1 VPSFRKSK
9 YCRIRHLS
17 VSRESKL
24 DGTHGITPKGRA
36 CFGNSSL
43 LQNSL
48 EQYVIRRIVDFA
60 LNNQLLVLGFA
71 ALLFA
76 GGIAAFHDLPIE
88 AYPDVA
94 DNYVEIITQ
103 WPGISAEQIEQQVTI
118 PLEIVMNGIPHVVH
132 LRSFSLFGLSD
143 IKLIFDDES
152 DNDWNR
158 ERVLERLS
166 QVTLPPNVVPQ
177 MGTDWSPVGQIYF
190 FTLHSTNPAYDPM
203 ELKSI
208 EDWVIE
214 KSFKAVPNIVDVA
227 SFGGPT
233 REYQV
238 RVNPNKLVS
247 YGLSLAQVEQQLT
260 NNNANA
266 GGSFIEAGLQQ
277 INVRSIGLVNRVQ
290 DIEQTVIVTKNGTPI
305 RVQDIAVVSQG
316 PKIRL
321 GQFAKAIHR
330 EDGKIIDNDDVVS
343 GIVLLRKGAAADM
356 ALQGIHKKVEELNN
370 YILPRGV
377 KIVPFIDRSDLVHFT
392 SHTVLH
398 NLTEGMI
405 LVSIILFLF
414 LGNVR
419 GALIVAATIPFSL
432 LFASICLDLRHIP
445 ANLLSLGALDFGMV
459 VDGAVVMV
467 ENIVRHLSHQNGVK
481 TARERISEASHEVQ
495 RPVFFAIAIII
506 TAYLPIFTLQ
516 RVEGRLFHPMA
527 WTVAFALL
535 GALLFSILIAPV
547 LASFAFQKGAKEWHN
562 PILHFVI
569 ERYRIAVRWAIRRRT
584 ITVGACVLLVAIAN
598 YLAFSGVIGSEFLPH
613 LDEGALWV
621 RGTLAPSTGPEEG
634 IRAANQARII
644 FCSFPEVPQCTSQ
657 VGRPDD
663 GTDTTGFFNTEFFVD
678 LKPKEVWRPV
688 FHENKDELI
697 AAMQRELDKIPG
709 VVWGFS
715 QPIEDN
721 MEEAVSGVKGALA
734 TKIYGDD
741 LKVLEEKGDEIVNI
755 MRHINGIE
763 DLGVFR
769 VLGQPNLNVTVD
781 RAAAARYQINV
792 ADVQDAIQTAVG
804 GNALTQVL
812 QGEARYD
819 LTLRYLPE
827 YRDTQEAIEN
837 IRLLSA
843 SGERVSLQ
851 QLCRMS
857 VTDGASEIYREGNRR
872 YVAIK
877 YSVRGRDL
885 GSTVEEAIKKVNQE
899 VKLPSGYSLDWE
911 GEYESQKRANQ
922 RLLIVLP
929 ITILLIFVILYT
941 MFKSFKWALL
951 ILANIAIAPI
961 GGLLAL
967 LMTGT
972 NFSVSSGVGFLA
984 LFGVSVQTGVI
995 MLEYINQLRAR
1006 RYSIED
1012 AAVEGAVLRLRPIM
1026 MTMLVATLGL
1036 LPAALSHAIGSDSQ
1050 RPFAI
1055 VIVGGLIAALV
1066 MSVFLLPT
1074 LYVWIASERDVLPT
1088 AEGTFEEGE
1097 HVD

>member
-1 VPSFRKSK
+1 M
-9 YCRIRHLS
+9 
-17 VSRESKL
+17 
-24 DGTHGITPKGRA
+24 
-36 CFGNSSL
+36 
-43 LQNSL
+43 
-48 EQYVIRRIVDFA
+48 IRRVVDFA
-60 LNNQLLVLGFA
+60 LNNRLLVLAFA
-71 ALLFA
+71 LMLFA
-76 GGIAAFHDLPIE
+76 GGIVAFRDLPIE

-94 DNYVEIITQ
+94 DNYVEVITQ

-143 IKLIFDDES
+143 LKLIFDDES

-166 QVTLPPNVVPQ
+166 QVTLPTGVNPQ

-190 FTLHSTNPAYDPM
+190 FTLHSTNPAYDAM
-203 ELKSI
+203 ELKSL

-214 KSFKAVPNIVDVA
+214 KNFKAVPDIVDVS

-238 RVNPNKLVS
+238 RVDPNKLIA

-266 GGSFIEAGLQQ
+266 GGSFIQEGLQQ
-277 INVRSIGLVNRVQ
+277 INVRAVGMVDRSQ
-290 DIEQTVIVTKNGTPI
+290 DIAETVILTKNGTPL
-305 RVQDIAVVSQG
+305 RVKDIAVVSQG

-330 EDGKIIDNDDVVS
+330 QDGKIIDNDDVVS
-343 GIVLLRKGAAADM
+343 GIVLLRKGAAADT
-356 ALQGIHKKVEELNN
+356 ALQGIHQKVAELNDH
-370 YILPRGV
+370 ILPPGV

-414 LGNVR
+414 LGNIR

-467 ENIVRHLSHQNGVK
+467 ENIVRHLGHKNGNDK
-481 TARERISEASHEVQ
+481 TPSEKISEASHEVQ
-495 RPVFFAIAIII
+495 RPVFYAIAIII

-535 GALLFSILIAPV
+535 GALLFSIVIAPV
-547 LASFAFQKGAKEWHN
+547 LASFAFQKGASEWHN
-562 PILHFVI
+562 PVMSFVI
-569 ERYRIAVRWAIRRRT
+569 ERYRHSVRWAIRHRA
-584 ITVGACVLLVAIAN
+584 ITVGVVLFMGAIGS
-598 YLAFSGVIGSEFLPH
+598 YLAFGGAIGSEFLPH

-621 RGTLAPSTGPEEG
+621 RGTLAPSTGPDEG
-634 IRAANQARII
+634 IRVANQARII
-644 FCSFPEVPQCTSQ
+644 LCSFPEVPQCTSQ
-657 VGRPDD
+657 TGRPDD

-678 LKPKEVWRPV
+678 LKPKEEWRPV
-688 FHENKDELI
+688 FHQNKDELI
-697 AAMQRELDKIPG
+697 AAMNRELLKIPG
-709 VVWGFS
+709 AVWGFS

-734 TKIYGDD
+734 TKIFGDD
-741 LKVLEEKGDEIVNI
+741 LKVLEAKSDEVVNVLSK
-755 MRHINGIE
+755 INGIE

-812 QGEARYD
+812 KGEARYD
-819 LTLRYLPE
+819 LTLRYLPK
-827 YRDTQEAIEN
+827 YRDTQDAIEN
-837 IRLLSA
+837 IRLLSP
-843 SGERVSLQ
+843 SGERVSLA
-851 QLCRMS
+851 QLCKI
-857 VTDGASEIYREGNRR
+857 TEADGGSEIYREGNQR

-885 GSTVEEAIKKVNQE
+885 GSTVEEAIKKVDEQ
-899 VKLPSGYSLDWE
+899 VKLPIGYSLKWE
-911 GEYESQKRANQ
+911 GEYASQKRANA

-929 ITILLIFVILYT
+929 ITVLIIFILLYT

-951 ILANIAIAPI
+951 IMVNVAIAPI

-967 LMTGT
+967 WFTGT

-1006 RYSIED
+1006 RFTIED

-1026 MTMLVATLGL
+1026 MTMLVASLGL

-1055 VIVGGLIAALV
+1055 VIVGGLIAALI

-1074 LYVWIASERDVLPT
+1074 LYVWVARERDVLPMSDE
-1088 AEGTFEEGE
+1088 AFEMGE

>member
-1 VPSFRKSK
+1 M
-9 YCRIRHLS
+9 
-17 VSRESKL
+17 
-24 DGTHGITPKGRA
+24 
-36 CFGNSSL
+36 
-43 LQNSL
+43 
-48 EQYVIRRIVDFA
+48 IRRVVDFA
-60 LNNQLLVLGFA
+60 LSNRLLVLGFA
-71 ALLFA
+71 LLLFA
-76 GGIAAFHDLPIE
+76 GGIVAFRHLPIE

-94 DNYVEIITQ
+94 DNYVEVITQ

-143 IKLIFDDES
+143 LKLIFDDES

-166 QVTLPPNVVPQ
+166 QVNLPPGVVPQ

-190 FTLHSTNPAYDPM
+190 FTLRSTNPAYDPM

-214 KSFKAVPNIVDVA
+214 KNFKAVPDIVDVA

-238 RVNPNKLVS
+238 RVDPNKLVA

-260 NNNANA
+260 NNNTNA
-266 GGSFIEAGLQQ
+266 GGSFIQEGLQQ
-277 INVRSIGLVNRVQ
+277 INVRSVGLIDRSQ
-290 DIEQTVIVTKNGTPI
+290 DIAETVILTKNGTPL
-305 RVQDIAVVSQG
+305 RMKDIAVISQG

-321 GQFAKAIHR
+321 GQFARAIHR
-330 EDGKIIDNDDVVS
+330 ENGKIVDNDDVVS
-343 GIVLLRKGAAADM
+343 GIVLLRKGAAADT

-370 YILPRGV
+370 HILPPGV
-377 KIVPFIDRSDLVHFT
+377 KLVPFIDRSDLVHFT

-467 ENIVRHLSHQNGVK
+467 ENIVRHLGHTNGVK
-481 TARERISEASHEVQ
+481 TPTERISDAAHEVQ
-495 RPVFFAIAIII
+495 RPVFYAIAIII

-547 LASFAFQKGAKEWHN
+547 MASFAFRKGAKEWRN
-562 PILHFVI
+562 PAMELSVKH
-569 ERYRIAVRWAIRRRT
+569 YRSAVRWAIRRRGLVLG
-584 ITVGACVLLVAIAN
+584 VGVLGFLVTL
-598 YLAFSGVIGSEFLPH
+598 YLAFGGVIGSEFLPH

-621 RGTLAPSTGPEEG
+621 RGTLAPSTGPDEG
-634 IRAANQARII
+634 TRVANQARVVL
-644 FCSFPEVPQCTSQ
+644 CSFPEVPQCTSQ

-678 LKPKEVWRPV
+678 LKPKEDWRPV
-688 FHENKDELI
+688 FHQDKDQLI
-697 AAMQRELDKIPG
+697 AAMNRELNKIPG

-741 LKVLEEKGDEIVNI
+741 LRLLEEKADEIAGI
-755 MRHINGIE
+755 MRRVKGIE

-769 VLGQPNLNVTVD
+769 VLGQPNLNVAVD
-781 RAAAARYQINV
+781 REAAARYQINV
-792 ADVQDAIQTAVG
+792 SDVQDAVQTAVG
-804 GNALTQVL
+804 GSALTQVL
-812 QGEARYD
+812 KGEARYD
-819 LTLRYLPE
+819 LTLRYLPQ
-827 YRDTQEAIEN
+827 YRNTQEAIER
-837 IRLLSA
+837 IRLLSPT
-843 SGERVSLQ
+843 GERVSLG
-851 QLCRMS
+851 QLCKITL
-857 VTDGASEIYREGNRR
+857 TDGASEVYREGNRR

-885 GSTVEEAIKKVNQE
+885 GSTVEEAIKKVNEQ
-899 VKLPSGYSLDWE
+899 VTLPPGYHIDWE
-911 GEYESQKRANQ
+911 GEYESQKRADE

-929 ITILLIFVILYT
+929 ITILVIFVILYT

-951 ILANIAIAPI
+951 ILANVAMARF

-967 LMTGT
+967 LVTGT

-1006 RYSIED
+1006 RFSIED

-1055 VIVGGLIAALV
+1055 VIVGGLIADLV
-1066 MSVFLLPT
+1066 MSIFLLPT
-1074 LYVWIASERDVLPT
+1074 LYVWVAGERDVLPM
-1088 AEGTFEEGE
+1088 AEEGFEVGE

>member
-1 VPSFRKSK
+1 M
-9 YCRIRHLS
+9 
-17 VSRESKL
+17 
-24 DGTHGITPKGRA
+24 
-36 CFGNSSL
+36 
-43 LQNSL
+43 
-48 EQYVIRRIVDFA
+48 IRRVVDFA
-60 LNNQLLVLGFA
+60 LNNRLLVV
-71 ALLFA
+71 ALALILFA
-76 GGIAAFHDLPIE
+76 GGIVSFERLPIE

-94 DNYVEIITQ
+94 DNYVDIITQ

-118 PLEIVMNGIPHVVH
+118 PLEISMNGIPEVVH

-143 IKLIFDDES
+143 VKLIFEDGS
-152 DNDWNR
+152 DNAWNR

-166 QVTLPPNVVPQ
+166 QVTLPAGVVPQ

-190 FTLHSTNPAYDPM
+190 FTLHSTNPAYDAM

-208 EDWVIE
+208 EDWVVV
-214 KSFKAVPNIVDVA
+214 KNFKAVPDIVDVA

-238 RVNPNKLVS
+238 RLDPNKLVA

-260 NNNANA
+260 NNNTNA
-266 GGSFIEAGLQQ
+266 GGSFIQAGLQQ
-277 INVRSIGLVNRVQ
+277 INVRSVGLVDRAQ
-290 DIEQTVIVTKNGTPI
+290 DIERTVIITKNGTPL
-305 RVQDIAVVSQG
+305 RVKDIAVVSQG

-321 GQFAKAIHR
+321 GQFARGIHR
-330 EDGKIIDNDDVVS
+330 EDGKIVDNDDVVS
-343 GIVLLRKGAAADM
+343 GIVLLRKGAAADT
-356 ALQGIHKKVEELNN
+356 ALQAIHQKVQELNDH
-370 YILPRGV
+370 ILPPGV

-414 LGNVR
+414 LGNIR

-432 LFASICLDLRHIP
+432 LFASICLDLKHIP

-467 ENIVRHLSHQNGVK
+467 ENMVRHMGFKNGIATPTEK
-481 TARERISEASHEVQ
+481 ISEAAHEVQ
-495 RPVFFAIAIII
+495 RPVFYAIAIII

-535 GALLFSILIAPV
+535 GALIFSILIAPV
-547 LASFAFQKGAKEWHN
+547 LASFAFAKGAHEWRN
-562 PILHFVI
+562 PILQFVT
-569 ERYRIAVRWAIRRRT
+569 EQYRNAVRWAIRHRAIT
-584 ITVGACVLLVAIAN
+584 IGVGVLGLMLAG

-621 RGTLAPSTGPEEG
+621 RGTLAPSTGPDEG
-634 IRAANQARII
+634 IRVANQARVIL
-644 FCSFPEVPQCTSQ
+644 CSFPEVPQCTSQ

-663 GTDTTGFFNTEFFVD
+663 GTDTTGFFNTEFFID
-678 LKPKEVWRPV
+678 LKPKEQWRSV

-697 AAMQRELDKIPG
+697 AAMSRELNKIPG
-709 VVWGFS
+709 AVWGFS

-721 MEEAVSGVKGALA
+721 MEEAVSGVKGELA
-734 TKIYGDD
+734 AKVYGDD
-741 LKVLEEKGDEIVNI
+741 LRVLEEKAEQIAGI
-755 MRHINGIE
+755 MRRITGIE
-763 DLGVFR
+763 DLGVLR

-781 RAAAARYQINV
+781 REKAARYQINV
-792 ADVQDAIQTAVG
+792 SDVQDAIQTAVG

-819 LTLRYLPE
+819 LVVRYLPQ
-827 YRDTQEAIEN
+827 YRDTQDAIER
-837 IRLLSA
+837 IRLLSP
-843 SGERVSLQ
+843 SGERVSLA
-851 QLCRMS
+851 QLCKIT
-857 VTDGASEIYREGNRR
+857 VADGGSEIYREGNRR
-872 YVAIK
+872 YIAIK
-877 YSVRGRDL
+877 FSVRGRDL
-885 GSTVEEAIKKVNQE
+885 GSTVEEAMKKINEQVH
-899 VKLPSGYSLDWE
+899 LPLGYRIYWE
-911 GEYESQKRANQ
+911 GEYQSQKRANA

-929 ITILLIFVILYT
+929 LTIGIIFIILYT

-995 MLEYINQLRAR
+995 MLEYINQLRVR

-1074 LYVWIASERDVLPT
+1074 LYVWIAGDRDVLPP
-1088 AEGTFEEGE
+1088 AEPGFAEGE

>member
-1 VPSFRKSK
+1 M
-9 YCRIRHLS
+9 
-17 VSRESKL
+17 
-24 DGTHGITPKGRA
+24 
-36 CFGNSSL
+36 
-43 LQNSL
+43 
-48 EQYVIRRIVDFA
+48 IRRVVDFA
-60 LNNQLLVLGFA
+60 LDNRLLVLGFA
-71 ALLFA
+71 LLLFA
-76 GGIAAFHDLPIE
+76 GGIVSFQRLPIE

-118 PLEIVMNGIPHVVH
+118 PLEVAMNGIPQTVH

-143 IKLIFDDES
+143 LKLIFEDGS
-152 DNDWNR
+152 DNAWNR

-166 QVTLPPNVVPQ
+166 QVTLPPGVSPQ

-208 EDWVIE
+208 EDWVVE
-214 KSFKAVPNIVDVA
+214 KNFKSIPDIVDVA

-238 RVNPNKLVS
+238 RVDPNKLVA

-260 NNNANA
+260 NNNINA
-266 GGSFIEAGLQQ
+266 GGSFIQEGLQQ
-277 INVRSIGLVNRVQ
+277 INVRSVGLVDRAQ
-290 DIEQTVIVTKNGTPI
+290 DIERTVITTKNGTPL
-305 RVQDIAVVSQG
+305 RVKDIAVVSQG

-321 GQFAKAIHR
+321 GQFARACTACPYGPNGAIQR
-330 EDGKIIDNDDVVS
+330 ENGKIVDNDDVVS
-343 GIVLLRKGAAADM
+343 GIVLLRKGATAET
-356 ALQGIHKKVEELNN
+356 ALAGIHSKVEELNDH
-370 YILPRGV
+370 ILPAGV
-377 KIVPFIDRSDLVHFT
+377 KVVPFLDRSDLVHYT
-392 SHTVLH
+392 THTVLH

-405 LVSIILFLF
+405 LVSIVLLLF

-419 GALIVAATIPFSL
+419 GAIIVAATIPFAL
-432 LFASICLDLRHIP
+432 LFAAICLDLSQVP
-445 ANLLSLGALDFGMV
+445 ANLLSIGALDFGV
-459 VDGAVVMV
+459 IVEGAIVLV
-467 ENIVRHLSHQNGVK
+467 ENIVRNLSRSDGV
-481 TARERISEASHEVQ
+481 TTSTERISFASHEVQ
-495 RPVFFAIAIII
+495 RPVFYAIVITI
-506 TAYLPIFTLQ
+506 TAFLPIFTLE

-535 GALLFSILIAPV
+535 GALLFSILVAPV
-547 LASFAFQKGAKEWHN
+547 LASFAFAKGAQEWRN
-562 PILHFVI
+562 PVMTFVT
-569 ERYRIAVRWAIRRRT
+569 ERYRDALRWAIRHRV
-584 ITVGACVLLVAIAN
+584 ITVGACVLLVIFGN
-598 YLAFSGVIGSEFLPH
+598 FLAFSGIIGSEFLPH

-621 RGTLAPSTGPEEG
+621 RGTLAPSTGPDEG
-634 IRAANQARII
+634 IRVANQARTVL
-644 FCSFPEVPQCTSQ
+644 CSFPEVPQCTSQ

-663 GTDTTGFFNTEFFVD
+663 GTDNTGFFNTEFFVD
-678 LKPKEVWRPV
+678 LKPKEQWRPV

-697 AAMQRELDKIPG
+697 AAMNRELNKIPG
-709 VVWGFS
+709 VAWGFS

-734 TKIYGDD
+734 TKIYGND
-741 LKVLEEKGDEIVNI
+741 LKVLEQKSDEIVSI
-755 MRHINGIE
+755 MSRIQGVE
-763 DLGVFR
+763 DLAVFR

-781 RAAAARYQINV
+781 RDAAARYQINV
-792 ADVQDAIQTAVG
+792 ADVQDAVQTAVG
-804 GNALTQVL
+804 GSALTQVL
-812 QGEARYD
+812 KDEARYD
-819 LTLRYLPE
+819 LTLRYLPK
-827 YRDTQEAIEN
+827 YRDTKEAIES
-837 IRLLSA
+837 IRLLSP
-843 SGERVSLQ
+843 SGERVSLA
-851 QLCRMS
+851 QLCRIS
-857 VTDGASEIYREGNRR
+857 VSDGASEIYREGNRR

-885 GSTVEEAIKKVNQE
+885 GSTVEEAIKKVNEQ
-899 VKLPSGYSLDWE
+899 VKLPTGYSIDWE
-911 GEYESQKRANQ
+911 GEYASQKRANQ

-929 ITILLIFVILYT
+929 ITILIIFVILYT
-941 MFKSFKWALL
+941 MFKSYKWALL
-951 ILANIAIAPI
+951 IMATVAIAPI

-967 LMTGT
+967 LITGT

-1055 VIVGGLIAALV
+1055 VIVGGLIAALI

-1074 LYVWIASERDVLPT
+1074 LYVWLAGERDVLP
-1088 AEGTFEEGE
+1088 ASEEGFEVGE

>member
-1 VPSFRKSK
+1 M
-9 YCRIRHLS
+9 
-17 VSRESKL
+17 
-24 DGTHGITPKGRA
+24 
-36 CFGNSSL
+36 
-43 LQNSL
+43 
-48 EQYVIRRIVDFA
+48 IRRVVDFA
-60 LNNQLLVLGFA
+60 LDNRLLVLAFA
-71 ALLFA
+71 AILFA
-76 GGIAAFHDLPIE
+76 GGIVAFRDLPIE

-166 QVTLPPNVVPQ
+166 QVTLPTGVVPQ

-190 FTLHSTNPAYDPM
+190 FTLHSTNPAYDAM
-203 ELKSI
+203 ELKSL
-208 EDWVIE
+208 EDWVVE
-214 KSFKAVPNIVDVA
+214 KSFKSVPNIVDVS

-238 RVNPNKLVS
+238 QVDPNKLVA

-260 NNNANA
+260 NNNVNA
-266 GGSFIEAGLQQ
+266 GGSFIQEGLQQ
-277 INVRSIGLVNRVQ
+277 INVRSVGLVDRSQ
-290 DIEQTVIVTKNGTPI
+290 DIADTVIITKNGTPL
-305 RVQDIAVVSQG
+305 RVKDIAVVSQG

-321 GQFAKAIHR
+321 GQFARALHR

-343 GIVLLRKGAAADM
+343 GIVLLRKGATGET
-356 ALQGIHKKVEELNN
+356 ALRDVHQKVEELNDH
-370 YILPRGV
+370 ILPPGV
-377 KIVPFIDRSDLVHFT
+377 KIVPFLDRSALVHYT
-392 SHTVLH
+392 THTVLH

-405 LVSIILFLF
+405 LVSVILLLF
-414 LGNVR
+414 LGNIP
-419 GALIVAATIPFSL
+419 GALIVAATIPFAL
-432 LFASICLDLRHIP
+432 LFAAICLNLMHIP
-445 ANLLSLGALDFGMV
+445 ANLLSLGALDFGV
-459 VDGAVVMV
+459 IVEGAIVLI
-467 ENIVRHLSHQNGVK
+467 ENIVRHLSHAEGVNTSTEK
-481 TARERISEASHEVQ
+481 ISFASHEVQ
-495 RPVFFAIAIII
+495 RPVFYAIVITI
-506 TAYLPIFTLQ
+506 TAFLPIFTLQ

-535 GALLFSILIAPV
+535 GALLFSILVAPV
-547 LASFAFQKGAKEWHN
+547 LASYAFAKGSHEWHN
-562 PILHFVI
+562 PVMTFVS
-569 ERYRIAVRWAIRRRT
+569 ERYRVALRWAIRRRF
-584 ITVGACVLLVAIAN
+584 ITVGVCVLLMAFGA

-613 LDEGALWV
+613 LDEGAMWV
-621 RGTLAPSTGPEEG
+621 RGTLAPSTGPDEG
-634 IRAANQARII
+634 IRVANQARLVL
-644 FCSFPEVPQCTSQ
+644 CSFPEVPQCTSQ

-663 GTDTTGFFNTEFFVD
+663 GTDNTGFFNTEYFVD
-678 LKPKEVWRPV
+678 LKPKEKWRPV
-688 FHENKDELI
+688 FHENKEELI

-709 VVWGFS
+709 VLWGFS

-741 LKVLEEKGDEIVNI
+741 LKVLEEKSDEIVGI
-755 MRHINGIE
+755 MRKINGVE

-781 RAAAARYQINV
+781 RQAAARYQINV
-792 ADVQDAIQTAVG
+792 ADVQDAVQTAVG
-804 GNALTQVL
+804 GTALTQVL
-812 QGEARYD
+812 KGEARYD
-819 LTLRYLPE
+819 LTLRYLEP
-827 YRDTQEAIEN
+827 YRNTEEAIQN
-837 IRLLSA
+837 IRLVSP
-843 SGERVSLQ
+843 SGARVSLA
-851 QLCRMS
+851 QLCKIS
-857 VTDGASEIYREGNRR
+857 VTDGASEVYREGNRR

-885 GSTVEEAIKKVNQE
+885 GSTVEEAIKKVNDQI
-899 VKLPSGYSLDWE
+899 KLPPGYTIDWE
-911 GEYESQKRANQ
+911 GEYKSQQRANA

-929 ITILLIFVILYT
+929 ITILIIFVILYT
-941 MFKSFKWALL
+941 MFKSFKWAAL
-951 ILANIAIAPI
+951 IMATVAIAPI
-961 GGLLAL
+961 GGLIAL
-967 LMTGT
+967 WFTGT

-1006 RYSIED
+1006 RYSVED
-1012 AAVEGAVLRLRPIM
+1012 AAIEGPVLRLRPIM
-1026 MTMLVATLGL
+1026 MTMMVATLGL

-1055 VIVGGLIAALV
+1055 VIVGGLIAALI

-1074 LYVWIASERDVLPT
+1074 LYVWVAGDRDVLP
-1088 AEGTFEEGE
+1088 ASEEGFEVGE

>member
-1 VPSFRKSK
+1 M
-9 YCRIRHLS
+9 
-17 VSRESKL
+17 
-24 DGTHGITPKGRA
+24 
-36 CFGNSSL
+36 
-43 LQNSL
+43 
-48 EQYVIRRIVDFA
+48 IRRVVDFA
-60 LNNQLLVLGFA
+60 LSNRWLVVGLALILFA
-71 ALLFA
+71 A
-76 GGIAAFHDLPIE
+76 GIVSFERLPIE

-118 PLEIVMNGIPHVVH
+118 PLEVAMNGIPQVVH

-143 IKLIFDDES
+143 LKLIFDDES
-152 DNDWNR
+152 DDAWNR

-166 QVTLPPNVVPQ
+166 QVTLPTGVNPQ

-203 ELKSI
+203 ELKSL

-214 KSFKAVPNIVDVA
+214 KNFKAVPNIVDVS
-227 SFGGPT
+227 SFGGST

-238 RVNPNKLVS
+238 RVDPNKLVA

-260 NNNANA
+260 NSNGNA
-266 GGSFIEAGLQQ
+266 GGSFIQAGLQQ
-277 INVRSIGLVNRVQ
+277 INVRAVGLVDRTK
-290 DIEQTVIVTKNGTPI
+290 DIEQTVILSKSGTPL
-305 RVQDIAVVSQG
+305 RVKDIAVVEQG

-330 EDGKIIDNDDVVS
+330 EDGKIIDNDDVIS
-343 GIVLLRKGAAADM
+343 GIVLLRKGAAADA
-356 ALQGIHKKVEELNN
+356 ALDGIHQKVEELNSH
-370 YILPRGV
+370 ILPPGV
-377 KIVPFIDRSDLVHFT
+377 KIVPFIDRRDLVHFT

-398 NLTEGMI
+398 NLTEG
-405 LVSIILFLF
+405 LFLF
-414 LGNVR
+414 LGNIR

-432 LFASICLDLRHIP
+432 LFASICLDLRQIP

-467 ENIVRHLSHQNGVK
+467 ENIVRHLGQTNGMHSPAEK
-481 TARERISEASHEVQ
+481 ISDASHEVQ
-495 RPVFFAIAIII
+495 RPVFYAIGIII

-527 WTVAFALL
+527 WTVAFALA

-547 LASFAFQKGAKEWHN
+547 LASYAFAKGAKEWHN
-562 PILHFVI
+562 PAMQFLTA
-569 ERYRIAVRWAIRRRT
+569 RYAIAIRWAIRHRT
-584 ITVGACVLLVAIAN
+584 ITVGVGVFGLCFAI
-598 YLAFSGVIGSEFLPH
+598 YLALGGVIGSEFLPH

-621 RGTLAPSTGPEEG
+621 RGTLAPSTGPDEG
-634 IRAANQARII
+634 IRVANQARIVL
-644 FCSFPEVPQCTSQ
+644 CSFPEVPQCTSQ

-663 GTDTTGFFNTEFFVD
+663 GTDTTGFFNTEYFVD
-678 LKPKEVWRPV
+678 LKPKDQWRPV
-688 FHENKDELI
+688 FHQDKDELI
-697 AAMQRELDKIPG
+697 VAMKRELDMIPG
-709 VVWGFS
+709 VEWGFS

-721 MEEAVSGVKGALA
+721 MEEAVSGVKGELA
-734 TKIYGDD
+734 TKIYGED
-741 LKVLEEKGDEIVNI
+741 LKTLEQKADQIVGI
-755 MRHINGIE
+755 MRGVKGVE
-763 DLGVFR
+763 DLAVFR
-769 VLGQPNLNVTVD
+769 VLGQPNLNVIVD
-781 RAAAARYQINV
+781 RDAAARYQINV

-819 LTLRYLPE
+819 LVMRYLPQ
-827 YRDTQEAIEN
+827 YRDTREAIEK
-837 IRLLSA
+837 IRLLSPT
-843 SGERVSLQ
+843 GERVSLA
-851 QLCRMS
+851 QLCKIQEA
-857 VTDGASEIYREGNRR
+857 DGGSEIYRETNQR
-872 YVAIK
+872 YIAVK

-885 GSTVEEAIKKVNQE
+885 GGAVEEAIAKVDKQ
-899 VKLPSGYSLDWE
+899 VKLPTGYHIKWE
-911 GEYESQKRANQ
+911 GEYQSKKRADE

-929 ITILLIFVILYT
+929 ITIFMIFIILYM
-941 MFKSFKWALL
+941 MFRSFKWAFL
-951 ILANIAIAPI
+951 ILANVAMARF

-967 LMTGT
+967 LVTGT

-995 MLEYINQLRAR
+995 MLEYINQLRVR
-1006 RYSIED
+1006 RYSVED

-1055 VIVGGLIAALV
+1055 VIVGGLIADLV
-1066 MSVFLLPT
+1066 MSIFLLPT
-1074 LYVWIASERDVLPT
+1074 LYVWIAGERDVLPR
-1088 AEGTFEEGE
+1088 AEEGFEVGE

>member
-1 VPSFRKSK
+1 M
-9 YCRIRHLS
+9 
-17 VSRESKL
+17 
-24 DGTHGITPKGRA
+24 
-36 CFGNSSL
+36 
-43 LQNSL
+43 
-48 EQYVIRRIVDFA
+48 IRRVVDFA
-60 LNNQLLVLGFA
+60 LSNRMLVLAFA
-71 ALLFA
+71 LILFA
-76 GGIAAFHDLPIE
+76 GGVVAFRNLPIE

-94 DNYVEIITQ
+94 DNYVEVITQ

-118 PLEIVMNGIPHVVH
+118 PLEVALNGIPQTVH

-143 IKLIFDDES
+143 IKLIFDDGS
-152 DNDWNR
+152 DDDWNR

-166 QVTLPPNVVPQ
+166 QVTLPPGVVPQ

-190 FTLHSTNPAYDPM
+190 FTLHSSNPAYDAM
-203 ELKSI
+203 ELKSL
-208 EDWVIE
+208 EDWVVE
-214 KSFKAVPNIVDVA
+214 KNFKSIPDIVDVA

-238 RVNPNKLVS
+238 RVDPNKLIA

-260 NNNANA
+260 NNNTNA
-266 GGSFIEAGLQQ
+266 GGSFIQEGLQQ
-277 INVRSIGLVNRVQ
+277 INVRAVGLVDRAQ
-290 DIEQTVIVTKNGTPI
+290 DIAETVILTKSGTPI
-305 RVQDIAVVSQG
+305 RVKDIAVVSQG

-321 GQFAKAIHR
+321 GQFARACRDCPYGPKGAILR
-330 EDGKIIDNDDVVS
+330 EDGTIIDNDDVVS
-343 GIVLLRKGAAADM
+343 GIVLLRKGATAET
-356 ALQGIHKKVEELNN
+356 ALEGIHQKVEELNRH
-370 YILPRGV
+370 ILPPGV
-377 KIVPFIDRSDLVHFT
+377 TIVPFLDRSQLVHYT

-405 LVSIILFLF
+405 LVSVILLLF

-419 GALIVAATIPFSL
+419 GALIVAVTIPFAL
-432 LFASICLDLRHIP
+432 LFASICLKMMHIP
-445 ANLLSLGALDFGMV
+445 ANLLSLGALDFGV
-459 VDGAVVMV
+459 IVEGAVVLL
-467 ENIVRHLSHQNGVK
+467 ENIVRQLSHSDGTK
-481 TARERISEASHEVQ
+481 TSNEIIGFASHEVQ
-495 RPVFFAIAIII
+495 RPVFFAIII
-506 TAYLPIFTLQ
+506 TITSFLPIFTLQ

-535 GALLFSILIAPV
+535 GALLFSIVVAPV
-547 LASFAFQKGAKEWHN
+547 LASFAFAKGTKEWSN
-562 PILHFVI
+562 PAMTWVI
-569 ERYRIAVRWAIRRRT
+569 ERYHVALRWAIRHRLV
-584 ITVGACVLLVAIAN
+584 TVGLCLIMVGIGN
-598 YLAFSGVIGSEFLPH
+598 YLAFSGAIGSEFLPH

-621 RGTLAPSTGPEEG
+621 RGTLAPSTGPDEG
-634 IRAANQARII
+634 IRVANQARIVL
-644 FCSFPEVPQCTSQ
+644 CSFPEVPQCTSQ

-663 GTDTTGFFNTEFFVD
+663 GTDNTGFFNTEFFVD
-678 LKPKEVWRPV
+678 LKPKEQWRPV
-688 FHENKDELI
+688 FHEDKEELI
-697 AAMQRELDKIPG
+697 AAMNRELSKIPG
-709 VVWGFS
+709 VDWGFS

-734 TKIYGDD
+734 TKVYGDD
-741 LKVLEEKGDEIVNI
+741 LKVLEEKSDQISKVMSQIKGV
-755 MRHINGIE
+755 E

-781 RAAAARYQINV
+781 REAAARYQINV

-812 QGEARYD
+812 KDEARYD
-819 LTLRYLPE
+819 LTLRYLPK

-837 IRLLSA
+837 IRLLA
-843 SGERVSLQ
+843 PTGERVSLA
-851 QLCRMS
+851 QLCQIK
-857 VTDGASEIYREGNRR
+857 VTDGASEVYREGNRR

-885 GSTVEEAIKKVNQE
+885 GSTVEEAIKKVGEQ
-899 VKLPSGYSLDWE
+899 VKLPPGYTVDWE
-911 GEYESQKRANQ
+911 GEYASQKRANA
-922 RLLIVLP
+922 RLAIVLP
-929 ITILLIFVILYT
+929 ITILIIFFILYA
-941 MFKSFKWALL
+941 MFKSMKWASL
-951 ILANIAIAPI
+951 IMVNIAIAPI

-967 LMTGT
+967 WLTGT

-1006 RYSIED
+1006 RFTIED

-1055 VIVGGLIAALV
+1055 VIVGGLIAALI

-1074 LYVWIASERDVLPT
+1074 LYVWVAGERDVLPR
-1088 AEGTFEEGE
+1088 AEEGFEMGE

>member
-1 VPSFRKSK
+1 M
-9 YCRIRHLS
+9 
-17 VSRESKL
+17 
-24 DGTHGITPKGRA
+24 
-36 CFGNSSL
+36 
-43 LQNSL
+43 
-48 EQYVIRRIVDFA
+48 IRRIVDFA
-60 LNNQLLVLGFA
+60 LNSRLLVL
-71 ALLFA
+71 ALALILFA
-76 GGIAAFHDLPIE
+76 GGIVSFKRLPIE

-118 PLEIVMNGIPHVVH
+118 PIEVVMNGIPHVVH

-143 IKLIFDDES
+143 LKLIFDDES

-158 ERVLERLS
+158 ERVLERLA
-166 QVTLPPNVVPQ
+166 QVTLPQGVMPQ

-190 FTLHSTNPAYDPM
+190 FTLRSTNPAYDSM
-203 ELKSI
+203 ELKSL

-214 KSFKAVPNIVDVA
+214 KNFKAVPDIVDVA

-238 RVNPNKLVS
+238 RVDPNKLVA

-260 NNNANA
+260 NNNVNA
-266 GGSFIEAGLQQ
+266 GGSFIQEGLQQ
-277 INVRSIGLVNRVQ
+277 INVRSVGLVDRAQ
-290 DIEQTVIVTKNGTPI
+290 DIERTVIMTKNGTPL
-305 RVQDIAVVSQG
+305 RVKDIAVVSQG

-330 EDGKIIDNDDVVS
+330 ENGKIVDNDDVVS
-343 GIVLLRKGAAADM
+343 GIVLLRKGAAADT
-356 ALQGIHKKVEELNN
+356 ALQGIHKKVEELNDH
-370 YILPRGV
+370 ILPPGV
-377 KIVPFIDRSDLVHFT
+377 KVVPFIDRSDLVHIT

-405 LVSIILFLF
+405 LVSIILFIF
-414 LGNVR
+414 LGNAR

-459 VDGAVVMV
+459 VDGSVVMV
-467 ENIVRHLSHQNGVK
+467 ENIVRHLGSKNG
-481 TARERISEASHEVQ
+481 TATPTEKIGAASHEVQ
-495 RPVFFAIAIII
+495 RPVFYAIAIII

-535 GALLFSILIAPV
+535 GALIFSILIAPV
-547 LASFAFQKGAKEWHN
+547 LASFAFAKGAAEWHN
-562 PILHFVI
+562 PIMHFVI
-569 ERYRIAVRWAIRRRT
+569 ERYRVAVRWAIRHRA
-584 ITVGACVLLVAIAN
+584 ITVGVVGLLMAVGG
-598 YLAFSGVIGSEFLPH
+598 YLAFSDAIGSEFLPH

-621 RGTLAPSTGPEEG
+621 RGTLAPSTGPDEG
-634 IRAANQARII
+634 IRIANQARVLL
-644 FCSFPEVPQCTSQ
+644 CSFPEVPQCTSQ

-663 GTDTTGFFNTEFFVD
+663 GTDTTGFFNIEFFVD
-678 LKPKEVWRPV
+678 LKEKEDWRPI
-688 FHENKDELI
+688 FHQNKDELI
-697 AAMQRELDKIPG
+697 AAMNRELDKIPG
-709 VVWGFS
+709 AVWGFS

-741 LKVLEEKGDEIVNI
+741 LKVLEAKSDEIVNI
-755 MRHINGIE
+755 MRGIKGVE

-769 VLGQPNLNVTVD
+769 VLGQPNLNVAVD
-781 RAAAARYQINV
+781 RDAAARYQINV
-792 ADVQDAIQTAVG
+792 ADVQDAVQTAVG
-804 GNALTQVL
+804 GTALTQVL
-812 QGEARYD
+812 KGEARYD
-819 LTLRYLPE
+819 VTMRYLSK
-827 YRDTQEAIEN
+827 YRDTKEAIEN
-837 IRLLSA
+837 IRLLSP
-843 SGERVSLQ
+843 SGERVSLA
-851 QLCRMS
+851 QLCKIV
-857 VTDGASEIYREGNRR
+857 VTDGASEVYREGNRR

-885 GSTVEEAIKKVNQE
+885 GSTVEEAIKKVNDQ
-899 VKLPSGYSLDWE
+899 VKLPTGYGLDWE
-911 GEYESQKRANQ
+911 GEYESQKRANA

-929 ITILLIFVILYT
+929 ITILIIFILLYT
-941 MFKSFKWALL
+941 MFKSFKWAAL
-951 ILANIAIAPI
+951 IMANIAIAPI

-967 LMTGT
+967 LITGT

-984 LFGVSVQTGVI
+984 LFGVCVQTGVI
-995 MLEYINQLRAR
+995 MLEYINQLRGR
-1006 RYSIED
+1006 RFTIED

-1055 VIVGGLIAALV
+1055 VIVGGLIAALI

-1074 LYVWIASERDVLPT
+1074 LYVWVAGERDVLPM
-1088 AEGTFEEGE
+1088 AEEGFEVGE

>member
-1 VPSFRKSK
+1 M
-9 YCRIRHLS
+9 
-17 VSRESKL
+17 
-24 DGTHGITPKGRA
+24 
-36 CFGNSSL
+36 
-43 LQNSL
+43 
-48 EQYVIRRIVDFA
+48 IRRVVDFA
-60 LNNQLLVLGFA
+60 LNNRLLVLGFA
-71 ALLFA
+71 LLLFA
-76 GGIAAFHDLPIE
+76 GGIVAFHDLPIE

-143 IKLIFDDES
+143 LKLIFGEES

-166 QVTLPPNVVPQ
+166 QVTLPPGVVPQ

-208 EDWVIE
+208 EDWIIE
-214 KSFKAVPNIVDVA
+214 KNFKAVPNIVDVA

-238 RVNPNKLVS
+238 RVDPNKLVA

-260 NNNANA
+260 NNNVNA
-266 GGSFIEAGLQQ
+266 GGSFIQEGLQQ
-277 INVRSIGLVNRVQ
+277 INVRSVGLVDRAQ
-290 DIEQTVIVTKNGTPI
+290 DIERTVIITKNGTPL
-305 RVQDIAVVSQG
+305 RVKDIAVVAQG

-321 GQFAKAIHR
+321 GQFARSIHHA
-330 EDGKIIDNDDVVS
+330 DGKIIDNDDVVS
-343 GIVLLRKGAAADM
+343 GIVLLRKGAVAET
-356 ALQGIHKKVEELNN
+356 ALQGIHDKVEELNN
-370 YILPRGV
+370 HILPHGV
-377 KIVPFIDRSDLVHFT
+377 KVVPFIDRSDLVHFT

-405 LVSIILFLF
+405 LVSIILFIF

-467 ENIVRHLSHQNGVK
+467 ENIVRHLGRKNGDSK
-481 TARERISEASHEVQ
+481 TTREQISDASHEVQ

-535 GALLFSILIAPV
+535 GALFFSILIAPV
-547 LASFAFQKGAKEWHN
+547 LASFAFQNGAHEWHN
-562 PILHFVI
+562 PVMHFLI
-569 ERYRIAVRWAIRRRT
+569 ERYRTAVRWAIRHRAIT
-584 ITVGACVLLVAIAN
+584 IGLCLLMVVVGN
-598 YLAFSGVIGSEFLPH
+598 YLAFSGIIGSEFLPH

-621 RGTLAPSTGPEEG
+621 RGTLAPSTGPDEG
-634 IRAANQARII
+634 IRVANQARIVL
-644 FCSFPEVPQCTSQ
+644 CSFPEVPQCTSQ

-678 LKPKEVWRPV
+678 LKPKEQWRPV
-688 FHENKDELI
+688 FRQDKDELI
-697 AAMQRELDKIPG
+697 AAMNRELDKIPG

-734 TKIYGDD
+734 TKIYGDN
-741 LKVLEEKGDEIVNI
+741 LKTLEEKSDEIVNI
-755 MRHINGIE
+755 MRKIKGIE

-781 RAAAARYQINV
+781 RDAAARYQINV
-792 ADVQDAIQTAVG
+792 TDVQDAVQTAVG
-804 GNALTQVL
+804 GTALTQVL
-812 QGEARYD
+812 KDEARYD
-819 LTLRYLPE
+819 LVLRYLPQ
-827 YRDTQEAIEN
+827 YRDTTEAIGN
-837 IRLLSA
+837 IRLLSP
-843 SGERVSLQ
+843 SGERVSLA
-851 QLCRMS
+851 QLCKIS
-857 VTDGASEIYREGNRR
+857 ETDGASEVYREGNRR

-885 GSTVEEAIKKVNQE
+885 GSTVEEAIKKVNEQ
-899 VKLPSGYSLDWE
+899 VKLPNGYSIDWE
-911 GEYESQKRANQ
+911 GEYKSQKRANA

-967 LMTGT
+967 LISST

-1066 MSVFLLPT
+1066 MSIFLLPT
-1074 LYVWIASERDVLPT
+1074 LYVWIAGERDVLPS
-1088 AEGTFEEGE
+1088 ADGKFEEGE

>member
-1 VPSFRKSK
+1 M
-9 YCRIRHLS
+9 
-17 VSRESKL
+17 
-24 DGTHGITPKGRA
+24 
-36 CFGNSSL
+36 
-43 LQNSL
+43 
-48 EQYVIRRIVDFA
+48 IRRVVDFA
-60 LNNQLLVLGFA
+60 LNNRLLVLAFA
-71 ALLFA
+71 LILFA
-76 GGIAAFHDLPIE
+76 GGIVAFRDLPIE

-94 DNYVEIITQ
+94 DNYVEVITQ

-143 IKLIFDDES
+143 LKLIFDDES

-203 ELKSI
+203 ELKSL
-208 EDWVIE
+208 EDWVVE
-214 KSFKAVPNIVDVA
+214 KSFKSVPDVVDVS

-238 RVNPNKLVS
+238 RVDPNKLIA
-247 YGLSLAQVEQQLT
+247 YGLSLAQIEQQLT

-266 GGSFIEAGLQQ
+266 GGSFIQEGLQQ
-277 INVRSIGLVNRVQ
+277 INVRAVGMVDRSQ
-290 DIEQTVIVTKNGTPI
+290 DIAETVILTKNGTPL
-305 RVQDIAVVSQG
+305 RVKDIAVVSQG

-321 GQFAKAIHR
+321 GQFARAIHR

-343 GIVLLRKGAAADM
+343 GIVLLRKGAPADN
-356 ALQGIHKKVEELNN
+356 ALQGIHKEVEELNDH
-370 YILPRGV
+370 ILPPGV
-377 KIVPFIDRSDLVHFT
+377 KVVPFIDRSDLVHFT

-414 LGNVR
+414 LGNIR

-467 ENIVRHLSHQNGVK
+467 ENIVRHLGYKSEDGK
-481 TARERISEASHEVQ
+481 TPSERISEASHEVQ
-495 RPVFFAIAIII
+495 RPVFYAIAIII

-535 GALLFSILIAPV
+535 GALIFSIVIAPV
-547 LASFAFQKGAKEWHN
+547 LASFAFQKGAREWHN
-562 PILHFVI
+562 PVMAFAID
-569 ERYRIAVRWAIRRRT
+569 RYRVAVRWAIRHRAVT
-584 ITVGACVLLVAIAN
+584 IGVVLIMVGVGN
-598 YLAFSGVIGSEFLPH
+598 YLAFSGAIGSEFLPH

-621 RGTLAPSTGPEEG
+621 RGTLAPSTGPDEG
-634 IRAANQARII
+634 IRVANQARII
-644 FCSFPEVPQCTSQ
+644 LCSFPEVPQCTSQ

-678 LKPKEVWRPV
+678 LKQKENWRPV

-709 VVWGFS
+709 VTWGFS

-741 LKVLEEKGDEIVNI
+741 LKVLEAKSDEVANV
-755 MRHINGIE
+755 MRGIRGIE

-781 RAAAARYQINV
+781 RAACARYQINV
-792 ADVQDAIQTAVG
+792 SDVQDAIQTAVG

-812 QGEARYD
+812 KGEARYD
-819 LTLRYLPE
+819 LTLRYLPQ
-827 YRDTQEAIEN
+827 YRSTEDAIEN
-837 IRLLSA
+837 IRLLSPT
-843 SGERVSLQ
+843 GERVSLA
-851 QLCRMS
+851 QLCKIS
-857 VTDGASEIYREGNRR
+857 VTDGASEVYREGNRR

-885 GSTVEEAIKKVNQE
+885 GSTVEEAIKKVDEQ
-899 VKLPSGYSLDWE
+899 VKLPSGYSLKWE
-911 GEYESQKRANQ
+911 GEYASQKRANA

-929 ITILLIFVILYT
+929 ITILIIFILLYT
-941 MFKSFKWALL
+941 MFKSFKWASADYGERGDCADRRTAGSLVHGNEFQRFFRRG
-951 ILANIAIAPI
+951 ISGAVRCVGADGSDHAGIHQPATGAAIH
-961 GGLLAL
+961 GG
-967 LMTGT
+967 GRGGGR
-972 NFSVSSGVGFLA
+972 SGVEAAADYDDDAGGDVGIAAGGF
-984 LFGVSVQTGVI
+984 V
-995 MLEYINQLRAR
+995 AR
-1006 RYSIED
+1006 DWIGFA
-1012 AAVEGAVLRLRPIM
+1012 AAVCDRDCGRFDRGFDYERL
-1026 MTMLVATLGL
+1026 LVADALCLGGAGTGC
-1036 LPAALSHAIGSDSQ
+1036 AAD
-1050 RPFAI
+1050 
-1055 VIVGGLIAALV
+1055 
-1066 MSVFLLPT
+1066 
-1074 LYVWIASERDVLPT
+1074 ER
-1088 AEGTFEEGE
+1088 GKF
-1097 HVD
+1097 